1 VKRIRSGFVLNNKKM
16 IVILLI
22 GVIVCGIGYV
32 VRIYPAEYITVER
45 ENSTIQKQPT
55 IEKTNLVETS
65 KVLEQTQQPTI
76 KQKFKIYVC
85 GEVNKSGVVTIESG
99 SRIIDAVELAGGT
112 TSLADLNKVNLAEF
126 VCDAQKIYIPKI
138 GEDVDKNEIIAQ
150 NSSVKQN
157 NSKHN
162 LININT
168 ADKATLEQLTGIGE
182 TIAQNIIE
190 YRQLNGGF
198 KSIDEIKKVSRIG
211 EKTFEKIKDKITVG
225 N

>member
-1 VKRIRSGFVLNNKKM
+1 VK
-16 IVILLI
+16 
-22 GVIVCGIGYV
+22 
-32 VRIYPAEYITVER
+32 IYPAEYVTVEQ
-45 ENSTIQKQPT
+45 ESSIQKQQT
-55 IEKTNLVETS
+55 AQKAIIETS
-65 KVLEQTQQPTI
+65 KVVEQTLQETV

-85 GEVNKSGVVTIESG
+85 GQVNNPSVVTLESG
-99 SRIIDAVELAGGT
+99 SRIIDALDLAGGAT
-112 TSLADLNKVNLAEF
+112 ELADLNKVNLAEF
-126 VCDAQKIYIPKI
+126 ICDAQKIYIPKM

-157 NSKHN
+157 NSNHN

-168 ADKATLEQLTGIGE
+168 ADKASLEQLTGIGE

-198 KSIDEIKKVSRIG
+198 KNIDEIKKVSRIG